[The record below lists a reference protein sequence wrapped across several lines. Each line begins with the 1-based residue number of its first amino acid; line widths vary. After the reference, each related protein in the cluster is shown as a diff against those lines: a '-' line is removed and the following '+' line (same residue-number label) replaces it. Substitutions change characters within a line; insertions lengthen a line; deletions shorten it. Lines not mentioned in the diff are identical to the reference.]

1 MQSMEPNR
9 TGMPKAFSRAEKS
22 KIRAQLMR
30 IGLEHFARGGVRAA
44 RVDDICREVG
54 IAKGSFYAFF
64 QSKEDLFMTI
74 ADERDEQHK
83 ADMMDWL
90 HSAGTDQRAVLG
102 GFFDFMLERIDTDP
116 VLAIVRDI
124 GEINHLIRRVPAER
138 LAENT
143 RRDLEFM
150 VRVAELFQRRLGII
164 YADKT
169 TLEGLLTLMLSMS
182 LQDEHL
188 KSAGVHTSTVV
199 LMRDL
204 FLSRLLRGPL
214 DA

>member
-1 MQSMEPNR
+1 
-9 TGMPKAFSRAEKS
+9 MPKAFSPAEKS
-22 KIRAQLMR
+22 KIREQLMQV
-30 IGLEHFARGGVRAA
+30 GLSHFALGGVRAA
-44 RVDDICREVG
+44 RVDAICREVG

-64 QSKEDLFMTI
+64 ESKEDLFMSI
-74 ADERDEQHK
+74 ADARDVGHK
-83 ADMMDWL
+83 ADMMAWL
-90 HSAGTDQRAVLG
+90 KQASGAPRDVLN
-102 GFFDFMLERIDTDP
+102 GFFDFMLERIETDP
-116 VLAIVRDI
+116 VLRIVRDT
-124 GEINHLIRRVPAER
+124 GEINHLIRRVPPER

-150 VRVAELFQRRLGII
+150 AEVAALFRTRLGLEH
-164 YADKT
+164 ADKT

-188 KSAGVHTSTVV
+188 KSAGVHETTVA

>member
-1 MQSMEPNR
+1 
-9 TGMPKAFSRAEKS
+9 MPKAFSSAEKS
-22 KIRAQLMR
+22 KIRDQLMR
-30 IGLEHFARGGVRAA
+30 VGLAHFARGGVRAA
-44 RVDDICREVG
+44 RVDAICREVG
-54 IAKGSFYAFF
+54 IAKGSFYTFF
-64 QSKEDLFMTI
+64 ESKEDLFMSI
-74 ADERDEQHK
+74 ADTRDRGHK
-83 ADMMDWL
+83 ADIMDWL
-90 HSAGTDQRAVLG
+90 HKAGDEPRAVIN
-102 GFFDFMLERIDTDP
+102 GFFDFMLERIETDP
-116 VLAIVRDI
+116 VLRIVRDT

-150 VRVAELFQRRLGII
+150 AEVADLFQNRLHLQH
-164 YADKT
+164 ADKT

-182 LQDEHL
+182 LQVEHL
-188 KSAGVHTSTVV
+188 KSAGVHETTAA

>member
-1 MQSMEPNR
+1 
-9 TGMPKAFSRAEKS
+9 MPKAFSPAEKT
-22 KIRAQLMR
+22 KILDQLMQV
-30 IGLEHFARGGVRAA
+30 GLTHFAQGGVRAA
-44 RVDDICREVG
+44 RVDAICREVG
-54 IAKGSFYAFF
+54 IAKGSFYSFF
-64 QSKEDLFMTI
+64 ESKEDLFMTI
-74 ADERDEQHK
+74 ADARDVGHK
-83 ADMMDWL
+83 SDMMDWL
-90 HSAGTDQRAVLG
+90 TGAGDDPRTVLN

-116 VLAIVRDI
+116 VLRIVRDT

-150 VRVAELFQRRLGII
+150 AEVAALFRTRLGLQF
-164 YADKT
+164 ADKV

-188 KSAGVHTSTVV
+188 KSAGVYQSTVA

-214 DA
+214 NA